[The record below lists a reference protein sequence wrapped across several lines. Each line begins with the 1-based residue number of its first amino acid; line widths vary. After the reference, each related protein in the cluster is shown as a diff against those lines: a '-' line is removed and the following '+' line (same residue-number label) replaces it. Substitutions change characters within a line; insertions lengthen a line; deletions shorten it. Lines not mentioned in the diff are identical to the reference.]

1 MSVRSDVL
9 LWAQRV
15 IAKSGSPAHQLLEV
29 PAHAP
34 PDVVSDAFQKIAR
47 MAHPD
52 LHRANLDAA
61 DLELVTSAYSR
72 VAGAYQE
79 MRSARQATQK
89 IAPVGKDEPQSLI
102 AHRMSSQVKAQT
114 PNTGVLTG
122 DAPATP
128 SSGVAAHSM
137 NSKALIHYRKAEL
150 ALRRGDLRGGVM
162 QMKMAIA
169 ADPGSTFLRT
179 ALGEMEKE
187 LTKKP

>member
-1 MSVRSDVL
+1 

-15 IAKSGSPAHQLLEV
+15 LAKSGAPAHQLLEV
-29 PAHAP
+29 RADAP
-34 PDVVSDAFQKIAR
+34 PDVVSDAFQRVAR

-61 DLELVTSAYSR
+61 ELEIVTSAYSR

-79 MRSARQATQK
+79 MRTARQTTARIK
-89 IAPVGKDEPQSLI
+89 PIGKDEPQSIVAQRLSGQI
-102 AHRMSSQVKAQT
+102 KAQT
-114 PNTGVLTG
+114 PSAGVPQA
-122 DAPATP
+122 DAPVTP
-128 SSGVAAHSM
+128 NSGAAAQSM
-137 NSKALIHYRKAEL
+137 NSKAIIYYRKAEM
-150 ALRRGDLRGGVM
+150 ALRRGDLRGATL

-169 ADPGSTFLRT
+169 ADPGSTFLRS